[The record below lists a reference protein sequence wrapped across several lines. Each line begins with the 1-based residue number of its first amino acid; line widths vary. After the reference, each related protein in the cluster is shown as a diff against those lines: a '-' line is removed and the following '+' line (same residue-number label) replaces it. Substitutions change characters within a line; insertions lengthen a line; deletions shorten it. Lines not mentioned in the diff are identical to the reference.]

1 MATRERSPNYPAHGL
16 EESIRLVTKVYDA
29 ERRAQMPPESAARAM
44 GYTSLSG
51 RARVKISTLRKYG
64 LLDEA
69 KGRLRVSD
77 LAMRILFER
86 SPEDKQ
92 AAIDDAAMR
101 PDVFR
106 QLLGNAEA
114 SDTTLTNDLVQ
125 RGYSVDGA
133 KTAVASFRET
143 MKVVAAPS
151 IQYDDLESEDEPVI
165 ESQSVATSGSTG
177 PGVFPRRAAPE
188 PRQLTSAADYMWQLP
203 GGVKV
208 EMRLSGGPLTKGGLA
223 LMREYLAVLEKVLP
237 DTGEDSDPIPPG
249 GLASAPERPDSLSPA
264 AAQD

>member
-1 MATRERSPNYPAHGL
+1 VGL
-16 EESIRLVTKVYDA
+16 VSKLYAA
-29 ERRAQMPPESAARAM
+29 EKRAIVPPESAARAM

-69 KGRLRVSD
+69 KGRFRVSD
-77 LAMRILFER
+77 LAMRIMFER

-101 PDVFR
+101 PEVFR
-106 QLLGNAEA
+106 QLLANGEA
-114 SDTTLTNDLVQ
+114 SDMTLANELVQ

-143 MKVVAAPS
+143 MKVVGSPS
-151 IQYDDLESEDEPVI
+151 IQYDDLESEDEPMM

-177 PGVFPRRAAPE
+177 PGVFPRRP
-188 PRQLTSAADYMWQLP
+188 PQDSRPITPAADYLWQLP

-208 EMRLSGGPLTKGGLA
+208 EMRLSGGPLTKAGLS
-223 LMREYLAVLEKVLP
+223 LMREYLEILEKVLP
-237 DTGEDSDPIPPG
+237 ESMQDSEPILPR
-249 GLASAPERPDSLSPA
+249 GLASAPGQPSERSPDDAP
-264 AAQD
+264 D